1 MQTFDPKQ
9 DVLIVERR
17 LPHWSQA
24 GSLAFITWRT
34 WDSIPEPV
42 LNRWL
47 GERCEFLKRH
57 GIDPDAADWSRRL
70 EELTYA
76 VREEFRNTL
85 AARWNDA
92 LDACHGACVLRR
104 PELAKIVGDS
114 LIHFDGQRYELTDYV
129 VMPNHVHLIAAFFDE
144 EAMLLQCDSWKH
156 YTATRINRAL
166 GRRGRFWQQDG
177 FDHLIRSP
185 EQFAA
190 LRQYIADNPQL
201 ARLRAGEFV
210 HYSKVL
216 K

>member
-24 GSLAFITWRT
+24 GTLVFITWRT
-34 WDSIPEPV
+34 WDSIPTEV

-57 GIDPDAADWSRRL
+57 GIDPDSPDWKRKLDRL
-70 EELTYA
+70 PFA
-76 VREEFRNTL
+76 VGEEFRHTL
-85 AARWNDA
+85 AARWNES

-104 PELAKIVGDS
+104 PELAKIVSDS
-114 LIHFDGQRYELTDYV
+114 LAHFDGERYELTDYV

-144 EAMLLQCDSWKH
+144 EAMLGQCDSWKH
-156 YTATRINRAL
+156 YTATQINRAL

-185 EQFAA
+185 EQFGA
-190 LRQYIADNPQL
+190 LRRYIADNSHLP
-201 ARLRAGEFV
+201 RLGPGEFT
-210 HYSKVL
+210 HYSKRL
-216 K
+216 T